1 MKTFENIKFKWTFR
15 DYQQRVLD
23 NVDIHINDGKV
34 NIVAAP
40 GSGKTILGLELIR
53 RLGNPCL
60 ILSPTTTIRQQ
71 WGERF
76 EEAFLE
82 NENVD
87 DYVSFDLT
95 NVKLITS
102 ITYQALHSSMNKV
115 ACIDDEEENIDYSDI
130 DILKLIKSNKIK
142 TICLDEAHHL
152 QNEWQKALEK
162 FISMLSKDIK
172 IISLT
177 ATPPYDANLV
187 EWRRYTSICGEI
199 DEEIEVPELVKTNTL
214 CPHQDYIYF
223 NYPTQDELLQFKEYT
238 QKAYELIGEVVKM
251 PMIIDLC
258 NTLNATYSE
267 KYDDIYS
274 NAKEY
279 IALLSLFE
287 YAGFTIN
294 KKLVRCLVTKNN
306 LPKFTL
312 ELGEI
317 ALQFLTTSNALSDE
331 NKEDLLNLIKENS
344 LYERKEVKLNLND
357 KLKRKL
363 ISSIGKLD
371 SISKIVKSEIE
382 SLQDSLRMLVLTD
395 YIKKETVNNIGTDEK
410 FNNISVVSVFET
422 IRRNNPDV
430 NIGILSGTLVVLPES
445 CKEYLKEN
453 NITDFTTKRINDTNY
468 CVYNFKGNNRDKVVI
483 VGKIF
488 SLGLVNIL
496 VGTKSL
502 LGEGWDAPCIN
513 SLILASFVG
522 SFMLSNQMRGRA
534 IRIDKN
540 NPDKVSNIW
549 HLVTIEPEYMFEEKR
564 VNEIASS
571 INTGAEINSC
581 DYDTLKRRFECF
593 VGPHYS
599 NNDIENGIDR
609 VSILTPPFDE
619 HRIDTINS
627 QMLTMSK
634 QRDNLA
640 NAWTMSLVKSSK
652 MVNQNEVPKGRKA
665 PSFNYHN
672 VGMLLFFLI
681 LQALCVSVMCGA
693 FVVKLDVVSKMLS
706 GSIAFVI
713 LTILIFFTLFSVRD
727 VFYHINPT
735 KSIKSYS
742 EALLRTLKN
751 INAVSRKCKL
761 NIKPNDNNSMVNV
774 SLKYG
779 TKQEQTIFNES
790 IKELLSPIENP
801 RYILVKKT
809 FYNKP
814 IYLYS
819 LACPSVIGR
828 KKEYVE
834 EFEWNL
840 RRTSGKYKIIYTRNE
855 GGREVIL
862 KCRRTSYI
870 TYNSP
875 KLKTKNRVSNYE

>member
-1 MKTFENIKFKWTFR
+1 MKTFDNIEFKWTFR

-23 NVDIHINDGKV
+23 NVDNHIKDGRV

-53 RLGNPCL
+53 RLGHPCL
-60 ILSPTTTIRQQ
+60 VLSPTTTIRQQ

-82 NENVD
+82 EENVD
-87 DYVSFDLT
+87 DYVSFDL
-95 NVKLITS
+95 NKVKLITS

-115 ACIDDEEENIDYSDI
+115 ACIDDEENIDYSDI

-177 ATPPYDANLV
+177 ATPPYDANVV
-187 EWRRYTSICGEI
+187 EWKRYTSICGEI
-199 DEEIEVPELVKTNTL
+199 DEEIQVPELVKTNTL
-214 CPHQDYIYF
+214 CPHQDYIFF
-223 NYPTQDELLQFKEYT
+223 NYPTEDELLQFKEYT
-238 QKAYELIGEVVKM
+238 KKAYALISEIIRM
-251 PMIIDLC
+251 PMIQDLC
-258 NTLNATYSE
+258 NNLNETYME
-267 KYDDIYS
+267 RYDEIYS
-274 NAKEY
+274 SAKEF

-287 YAGFTIN
+287 YASFPIN
-294 KKLVRCLVTKNN
+294 KKLIRCLVTKNN
-306 LPKFTL
+306 LPKFNL
-312 ELGEI
+312 EYGEI
-317 ALQFLTTSNALSDE
+317 ALQFLTTSSLLVE
-331 NKEDLLNLIKENS
+331 EHREDLLNLIKQNS
-344 LYERKEVKLNLND
+344 LYERKEVKLQLND

-371 SISKIVKSEIE
+371 SISKIVTSEIE
-382 SLQDSLRMLVLTD
+382 SLQESLRMLVLTD
-395 YIKKETVNNIGTDEK
+395 YIKKETVSNIGTQEQ

-422 IRRNNPDV
+422 IRRSNPNI
-430 NIGILSGTLVVLPES
+430 NIGILSGTLVVLPDS

-453 NITDFTTKRINDTNY
+453 GINEYTTKRINDTNY

-483 VGKIF
+483 VGKMF
-488 SLGLVNIL
+488 SLGLINIL

-549 HLVTIEPEYMFEEKR
+549 HLVTIEPEYMFEETNINKIATSIDNNR
-564 VNEIASS
+564 EIK
-571 INTGAEINSC
+571 SC

-609 VSILTPPFDE
+609 ISIITPPFDE
-619 HRIDTINS
+619 QRIDTINT
-627 QMLTMSK
+627 QMLSLSK
-634 QRDNLA
+634 QRNELA
-640 NAWTMSLVKSSK
+640 NAWDIAVAKSSK
-652 MVNQNEVPKGRKA
+652 MVNQNEVPKDRKA

-672 VGMLLFFLI
+672 IGILLFLVI
-681 LQALCVSVMCGA
+681 LQAICVSIMCGA
-693 FVVKLDVVSKMLS
+693 FIIKLDVISKMLS
-706 GSIAFVI
+706 GSIAFVV
-713 LTILIFFTLFSVRD
+713 LTILLFFTIYSVKD
-727 VFYHINPT
+727 VFYHINPSR
-735 KSIKSYS
+735 SIKSYS
-742 EALLRTLKN
+742 EAILRTLKN
-751 INAVSRKCKL
+751 INIISRKCKL
-761 NIKPNDNNSMVNV
+761 NIKTNDNKSIVNV

-779 TKQEQTIFNES
+779 TRQEQNFFNES

-809 FYNKP
+809 FYNKL

-819 LACPSVIGR
+819 FACPSVIGK

-840 RRTSGKYKIIYTRNE
+840 RRVSGKHKIIYTRNE
-855 GGREVIL
+855 KGREIIL
-862 KCRRTSYI
+862 KCRRKSYI
-870 TYNSP
+870 SYNSSN
-875 KLKTKNRVSNYE
+875 LKTKNRVINYE